1 MTVFYLIRH
10 GCKVPDTPGDVGL
23 TELGRRQA
31 EATARHLARVR
42 PAAIYASPAR
52 RTQETAEA
60 FATVYELPVKTAP
73 ALRERAE
80 WDDPDLSWE
89 EFMAIIERASMQ
101 RSWQPPIGDSSR
113 GAGDRMARF
122 LRELTQRQPGRK
134 VIIIS
139 HGAIIVDFLLNVASR
154 KILRAVNP
162 DFADNP
168 YGDGIMR
175 ESSVTV
181 VHYDGVNFL
190 PETIVAVDHLADL
203 ETEDVAEASEG

>member
-80 WDDPDLSWE
+80 WDDPNLSWE
-89 EFMAIIERASMQ
+89 DFMAIIERASLQ

-122 LRELTQRQPGRK
+122 LRELTQRHPGRK

-139 HGAIIVDFLLNVASR
+139 HGGNHRGLSAERRQPQDATGGQPR
-154 KILRAVNP
+154 LRRQPLRRRHDARVQRHRRP
-162 DFADNP
+162 LRRRQLP
-168 YGDGIMR
+168 PGDHCR
-175 ESSVTV
+175 R
-181 VHYDGVNFL
+181 
-190 PETIVAVDHLADL
+190 
-203 ETEDVAEASEG
+203 

>member
-10 GCKVPDTPGDVGL
+10 GCKVPNTPGDVGL

-31 EATARHLARVR
+31 EATARHLARIR

-52 RTQETAEA
+52 RAQETAEA
-60 FATVYELPVKTAP
+60 FAAVYELPVKTAP

-80 WDDPDLSWE
+80 WGEEQSWD
-89 EFMAIIERASMQ
+89 EFMAMIERGSLQ

-122 LRELTQRQPGRK
+122 LRELTQRHPGRK

-139 HGAIIVDFLLNVASR
+139 HGAIIIDFLLSVASR

-162 DFADNP
+162 DFAANP
-168 YGDGIMR
+168 YGDDIMR
-175 ESSVTV
+175 ECSITV

-190 PETIVAVDHLADL
+190 PETIVAVDHLAEL
-203 ETEDVAEASEG
+203 ETSDISEISDV